1 MRFEIFD
8 FILLCRCN
16 RSSYHSIGRKFN
28 ETLLPFPGS
37 TREEFEQGS
46 PDGLEPRLLPS
57 TGLREQDA
65 HRFTFQQEIRY
76 VRPAGPQD
84 HGKSFD
90 LYDFRRER

>member
-1 MRFEIFD
+1 MRSRYL
-8 FILLCRCN
+8 ILFSFVDTTDR
-16 RSSYHSIGRKFN
+16 SYHSIGRKFN
-28 ETLLPFPGS
+28 ETLLPFPGP

-65 HRFTFQQEIRY
+65 HRFTFQQAIRY